1 MSPIFHF
8 DRFDIK
14 SQLVSVPVGSFVL
27 PAPVIILTALQP
39 LDCMPVTAP
48 RNRICYNGVAIS
60 FGGIVPDSTKP
71 FDQTQGKPASATPLN
86 PRRRGIIVGASD
98 GLGAAL
104 ARKLSRDG
112 YSLALLARSKGK
124 LDALCHEINSKGG
137 NARSYVHNVTD
148 YDVVP
153 SLLRKIVADLGGLDA
168 VIYVASI
175 NQPPGGIDKYNF
187 ATDRHM
193 VEVNLIGAMA
203 WLTPI
208 AEMFQAAKTG
218 QIVGI
223 SSVAGDRGRVGNPGY
238 NTSKAGLTTY
248 LEALRN
254 RLTRH
259 GVNVLTVKPGFM
271 KTEML
276 KAASGPTPFAI
287 EPVVAANHIVS
298 AMQKRKQVIYTAPI
312 WRWIM
317 LAIQHTPS
325 FIFRRLSF

>member
-1 MSPIFHF
+1 
-8 DRFDIK
+8 
-14 SQLVSVPVGSFVL
+14 VSNPSM
-27 PAPVIILTALQP
+27 PAP
-39 LDCMPVTAP
+39 
-48 RNRICYNGVAIS
+48 
-60 FGGIVPDSTKP
+60 
-71 FDQTQGKPASATPLN
+71 ATPLS
-86 PRRRGIIVGASD
+86 PRRRGIILGASD

-104 ARKLSRDG
+104 ARKLSQEG
-112 YSLALLARSKGK
+112 YSLALLARSKNK
-124 LDALCHEINSKGG
+124 LDVLCQEINSQGG
-137 NARSYVHNVTD
+137 TARAYVHNVSD
-148 YDVVP
+148 YDKVP
-153 SLLRKIVADLGGLDA
+153 GLLRKIVADLGGLDL

-175 NQPPGGIDKYNF
+175 NQPPGGMDKYNF
-187 ATDRHM
+187 ENDRQM

-208 AEMFQAAKTG
+208 AEMFQSAKEG

-276 KAASGPTPFAI
+276 KAASGPTPFAV
-287 EPVVAANHIVS
+287 EPATAAEHIVN
-298 AMQKRKQVIYTAPI
+298 AIKKRKQVIYTAPI

-317 LAIQHTPS
+317 LAIRHTPS